1 MAYNETLANRI
12 REILADAGADVFE
25 KKMFS
30 GLSFLVDNKLCVSVA
45 KNDRMLIRL
54 APADYEEAAE
64 INGVELMMR
73 NGKAMKGYV
82 FVHAEILKTDNELKH
97 WVDMALAFNP
107 FAKSSKQKN

>member
-1 MAYNETLANRI
+1 
-12 REILADAGADVFE
+12 
-25 KKMFS
+25 MFS

-54 APADYEEAAE
+54 SRADYEEAVE
-64 INGVELMMR
+64 LNGVELMLR

-82 FVHAEILKTDNELKH
+82 FVHAEILNTDSALKR

-107 FAKSSKQKN
+107 FAKSAKEKI